1 MKIKDFKVGDRVVM
15 RDYHGRTSEE
25 NATMREMV
33 VVKVGTKR
41 ITVQYP
47 DGYGYTEVFCNGD
60 GGNYSEFCLVE
71 ATVNGFRGDNK
82 LFRSEEDFKLWQES
96 KELDNELRNIFSGYR
111 IKDLT
116 FDQKKRIKAIID
128 ETCGAL

>member
-1 MKIKDFKVGDRVVM
+1 MKIKDFKVGDRVIV

-41 ITVQYP
+41 VTVQYP
-47 DGYGYTEVFCNGD
+47 DGHGYTEVFCNGEY
-60 GGNYSEFCLVE
+60 GNYSEFCLIE
-71 ATVNGFRGDNK
+71 ATVNGFSGDNK

-96 KELDNELRNIFSGYR
+96 NELDRELRNVFSVCNVN
-111 IKDLT
+111 DLT
-116 FDQKKRIKAIID
+116 LDQKRRIKAIID
-128 ETCGAL
+128 ET

>member
-1 MKIKDFKVGDRVVM
+1 MNIKDFKVGDPVIV

-41 ITVQYP
+41 VTVQNQ
-47 DGYGYTEVFCNGD
+47 DERGYTRVFCNGD

-71 ATVNGFRGDNK
+71 AVVNGYSGDDK

-96 KELDNELRNIFSGYR
+96 KELDKELRNVFSVCGVN
-111 IKDLT
+111 DLT
-116 FDQKKRIKAIID
+116 LDQKRRIKAIID
-128 ETCGAL
+128 ET

>member
-1 MKIKDFKVGDRVVM
+1 MNIKDFKVGDNVIV
-15 RDYHGRTSEE
+15 RDYRGRTSEE

-41 ITVQYP
+41 VTVQNP
-47 DGYGYTEVFCNGD
+47 DGRGYIRVFCNGY

-71 ATVNGFRGDNK
+71 ATVNGYRGNDK

-96 KELDNELRNIFSGYR
+96 KELDRELRNVFSVCNVN
-111 IKDLT
+111 DLT
-116 FDQKKRIKAIID
+116 LDQKRRIKAIID
-128 ETCGAL
+128 ET

>member
-1 MKIKDFKVGDRVVM
+1 MNIKDFKVGDRVVM

-25 NATMREMV
+25 KATMREMV

-41 ITVQYP
+41 VAVQNP
-47 DGYGYTEVFCNGD
+47 DGRGYTRVFCNGERGSYD
-60 GGNYSEFCLVE
+60 EFCLVE
-71 ATVNGFRGDNK
+71 AIVNGFKGDDK

-96 KELDNELRNIFSGYR
+96 AELDRELRNIFSGYK
-111 IKDLT
+111 IHELT

-128 ETCGAL
+128 EQ

>member
-1 MKIKDFKVGDRVVM
+1 MNIKDFKVGDPVVV

-41 ITVQYP
+41 VTVQNP
-47 DGYGYTEVFCNGD
+47 DGYGYTMVFCNGER
-60 GGNYSEFCLVE
+60 GNYDEFCLVE
-71 ATVNGFRGDNK
+71 AIVNGFKGDNK

-96 KELDNELRNIFSGYR
+96 KELDRELRNIFSGYE
-111 IKDLT
+111 INDLT
-116 FDQKKRIKAIID
+116 YDQKKRIKAIID
-128 ETCGAL
+128 EK